1 MKTTIILAV
10 SVLVLGVGL
19 PFKGGP
25 KMVKKRNLKTS
36 LVISLFLLAIVS
48 TAGAGI
54 IYVDADAAP
63 GGDGQ
68 TWGTAYKYLQDGLGA
83 SVSGVQIWVADG
95 IYKPDIS
102 DANKVMDRTGN
113 PTGTGDRFATFELK
127 NGVAIKG
134 GYAGFSEPD
143 PNARDIE
150 VYETVLNGDLLG
162 NDGQGFANNYENSY
176 HIITGSG
183 TNDTAVLDG
192 FIITAGNAN
201 GSNQHRRG
209 GGMYNDNGSPT
220 LTNCIFS
227 GNLAILGGGMGND
240 NFSNPTLTNCTFS
253 GNLARLGDGQGGG
266 MANRSSSPTLINC
279 KFSDNSAGWDGGGMW
294 NYNFS
299 NPTLTNCLFIGN
311 SPDQN
316 GGGVNNWL
324 NCSPTLTNCTFSGNA
339 AQDGG
344 GMANWDNCNPTLT
357 NCIFWGNTGRQ
368 IHNGSGCSTTVS
380 YSNVQLGWAGES
392 NIDTDPCFADIGY
405 WADINDPNIV
415 VEPKDPN
422 AVWIEGDFHLKSE
435 AGRWDPNSESW
446 VIDDVTS
453 PCIDRGDPNSPAAFE
468 PTPNGGIINMG
479 AYGGTAET
487 SMSIETLP
495 PLPPIAYWALDEVDG
510 TIAYESAGTYDGTL
524 IGDPVW
530 QPEAGMVGGALE
542 FDGIDDYVNTPRFFS
557 SIYRRLS
564 VFAWIKGGMPGQVII
579 SQKGHSDWLLADT
592 TEGSLMT
599 EIRFFGKSGVPPL
612 YSHVVITD
620 GNWHRVGLVLDGS
633 NRILYVDDVEVV
645 SDTYDKGMLS
655 GELQI
660 GAGKNLDPGTFWS
673 GLIDDVRIDNVELS
687 AEEIAVLEQ

>member
-1 MKTTIILAV
+1 
-10 SVLVLGVGL
+10 
-19 PFKGGP
+19 
-25 KMVKKRNLKTS
+25 MVKKINLKTS
-36 LVISLFLLAIVS
+36 LVMSLFLLAIVS
-48 TAGAGI
+48 TAGAKI
-54 IYVDADAAP
+54 IYVDADASP

-83 SVSGVQIWVADG
+83 SVSGDQIWVAEG
-95 IYKPDIS
+95 IYKPDVS
-102 DANKVMDRTGN
+102 DANHMMDRTGN

-134 GYAGFSEPD
+134 GYAGFGEPD
-143 PNARDIE
+143 PNARDID
-150 VYETVLNGDLLG
+150 VYETVLSGDLLG
-162 NDGQGFANNYENSY
+162 NDGQGFTLRYQNSY
-176 HIITGSG
+176 HVVTGSG
-183 TNDTAVLDG
+183 TDDTAVLDN
-192 FIITAGNAN
+192 FIIAVGNAN
-201 GSNQHRRG
+201 GSNQFGRG

-220 LTNCIFS
+220 LTNCIFY
-227 GNLAILGGGMGND
+227 GNSAHFGGGMGNR
-240 NFSNPTLTNCTFS
+240 SSSSPTLTNCTFS
-253 GNLARLGDGQGGG
+253 GNSARLSGGQGGG
-266 MANRSSSPTLINC
+266 MANWSSSPTLTNC
-279 KFSDNSAGWDGGGMW
+279 TFSSNSAGWDGGGMW
-294 NYNFS
+294 NYNSS

-311 SPDQN
+311 SPDHN

-344 GMANWDNCNPTLT
+344 GMANWENCNPTLT

-368 IHNGSGCSTTVS
+368 IHNGSACSTTVS

-392 NIDTDPCFADIGY
+392 NIDFDPCFADIGY

-453 PCIDRGDPNSPAAFE
+453 PCIDRGDPNSPVAFE

-479 AYGGTAET
+479 AYGGTAES
-487 SMSIETLP
+487 SMSIGTLP
-495 PLPPIAYWALDEVDG
+495 PLPPMAHWALDEVDG
-510 TIAYESAGTYDGTL
+510 TIAYDSAGTYDGTL

-530 QPEAGMVGGALE
+530 QPEAGMDGGALE
-542 FDGIDDYVNTPRFFS
+542 FDGTDDYVNTPRFFLAINRS
-557 SIYRRLS
+557 LS

-579 SQKGHSDWLLADT
+579 SQKGSSDWLLADT

-599 EIRFFGKSGVPPL
+599 ELKFFGKSGVPL

-645 SDTYDKGMLS
+645 SDICDKGMLS

-673 GLIDDVRIDNVELS
+673 GLIDDVRIYNR
-687 AEEIAVLEQ
+687 AVTP